1 MKIDKSEIAGK
12 LAKLKSIIPSK
23 PAIESM
29 KGILVKNGTLTANNL
44 EMALRTNVDC
54 DADEQFI
61 IPQRAIE
68 MIESLP
74 DGDVEITAQ
83 SSANGENDTIV
94 IRTETISNRFQSF
107 PPQDY
112 PDIPELESA
121 SNVGVDS
128 EGLLEAISSIM
139 YSVGTTCNRPAMNG
153 MLFEG
158 DGENLNLVGCDGY
171 RVAWAQL
178 KYPEQIKMIV
188 PRAAVNTFLGLGI
201 SGKVDISYNK
211 RGAIFVTAE
220 YAFYS
225 RLLEGEFVDY
235 RKTFPK
241 HTNNV
246 VIDRRSFLD
255 SIKRSAIC
263 AEDKGRPQVIM
274 DLQGESMKITT
285 HSALGEYAEDL
296 HMDTSI
302 DEAVRIAFNARYLMD
317 CIKSYRGVGLD
328 CSFGGSSSPMVV
340 DDGEIKSLV
349 LPVRMSGN

>member
-23 PAIESM
+23 PSIECL
-29 KGILVKNGTLTANNL
+29 KGVLVKNGTLTANNM
-44 EMALRTNVDC
+44 EMALSTNVDC
-54 DADEQFI
+54 DVDEQFI

-74 DGDVEITAQ
+74 DGEVEITAQ
-83 SSANGENDTIV
+83 SSGSGESDTIV

-121 SNVGVDS
+121 SKVGLDS
-128 EGLLEAISSIM
+128 EGLQESISSIM
-139 YSVGTTCNRPAMNG
+139 YAVGTVCNRPAMNG

-158 DGENLNLVGCDGY
+158 DGECLNLVGCDGF

-188 PRAAVNTFLGLGI
+188 PRAAVNTLLGLGL
-201 SGKVDISYNK
+201 SGRVDISYNK
-211 RGAIFVTAE
+211 RSAIFATPE
-220 YAFYS
+220 YAFFS

-235 RKTFPK
+235 RKTFPN

-246 VIDRRSFLD
+246 VIDRRSLLD
-255 SIKRSAIC
+255 SIKRSVIC
-263 AEDKGRPQVIM
+263 AEDKGRPQVILN
-274 DLQGESMKITT
+274 LQDESMKITT
-285 HSALGEYAEDL
+285 RSALGEYAEDI

-302 DEAVRIAFNARYLMD
+302 DEAVRIAFNAKYLMD

-328 CSFGGSSSPMVV
+328 CSFGGSNAPMVV
-340 DDGEIKSLV
+340 DDGEIKSMV
-349 LPVRMSGN
+349 LPVRLSGN